1 MNILTRA
8 VASSI
13 TLLLLGS
20 VCYTEEKHST
30 RITDSEIRVISYEA
44 MNYPPLALQTRVQ
57 GVVVVLLKLD
67 NEGSVVD
74 ASALSGSDFLVD
86 SCLTDAKKWKFQPNA
101 NQKVIIVFNFRLSH
115 AFGCESKSSLF
126 TLDYPNLVNVLDCVR
141 TVSVEQ
147 NSSR

>member
-1 MNILTRA
+1 MKILTRA
-8 VASSI
+8 VAASM
-13 TLLLLGS
+13 TLLLLAS
-20 VCYTEEKHST
+20 VGYTEETQTS
-30 RITDSEIRVISYEA
+30 RISDSEIRVISYEA

-67 NEGSVVD
+67 KEGRVVE
-74 ASALSGSDFLVD
+74 ASALSGSDLLVD

-101 NQKVIIVFNFRLSH
+101 KQKVIIVFNFRLSYS
-115 AFGCESKSSLF
+115 FGCESKSSLF

-141 TVSVEQ
+141 AVSVEH

>member
-1 MNILTRA
+1 MKTLTRA
-8 VASSI
+8 VASSM

-20 VCYTEEKHST
+20 ISYAEEKQST
-30 RITDSEIRVISYEA
+30 RIKDSEIRVFSYQA

-74 ASALSGSDFLVD
+74 ASALSGSDLLVD
-86 SCLTDAKKWKFQPNA
+86 SCLASAKKWKFQPNA
-101 NQKVIIVFNFRLSH
+101 NHKVIIVFNFRLSY
-115 AFGCESKSSLF
+115 AFGCEPESSLF
-126 TLDYPNLVNVLDCVR
+126 TLDYPNFVSVLDCVR

-147 NSSR
+147 K